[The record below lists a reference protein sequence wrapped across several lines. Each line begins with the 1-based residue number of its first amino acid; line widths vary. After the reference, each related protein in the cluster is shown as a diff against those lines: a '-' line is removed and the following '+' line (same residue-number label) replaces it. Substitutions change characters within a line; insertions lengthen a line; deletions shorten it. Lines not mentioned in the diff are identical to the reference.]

1 MKINHQIQGGG
12 YKTVPTLLSQPPKE
26 NNFYVTTKN
35 PLKNEQKKAKKNTED
50 VPKINHYKANEDI
63 AQATAK
69 FTYTEEKQINKKTD
83 KLKVYK
89 TPASD
94 GGEIEVA
101 GINIVHHPE
110 KFEELKV
117 LVNQEK

>member
-1 MKINHQIQGGG
+1 MKINHQIKGGG

-69 FTYTEEKQINKKTD
+69 FTYTEEKQIKKKQINLKFTKRPLLMAG
-83 KLKVYK
+83 KLRLR
-89 TPASD
+89 
-94 GGEIEVA
+94 GLILC
-101 GINIVHHPE
+101 II
-110 KFEELKV
+110 LK
-117 LVNQEK
+117 NSRN